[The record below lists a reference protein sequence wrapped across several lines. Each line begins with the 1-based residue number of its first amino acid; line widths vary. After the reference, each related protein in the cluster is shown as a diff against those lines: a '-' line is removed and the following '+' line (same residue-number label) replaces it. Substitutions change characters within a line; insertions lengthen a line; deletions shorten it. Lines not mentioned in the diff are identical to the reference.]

1 MDKLTIYN
9 RALSLISAA
18 PYQQQTG
25 VQHPCDLWFNH
36 ALRKANE
43 RGDWSFARRR
53 ITLTA
58 KETNSQSP
66 ATAQLRSGDGSIV
79 NSQSEF
85 DLPDDCLKIRN
96 VYYPGTYTKTAR
108 RATYGRTLV
117 TDVSPTVD
125 LDYTTNIVSTMQELP
140 DAEPSFCQA
149 VIYYLAAYIAPEIN
163 GSNSNDHDLNIQR
176 AEKEIQDALWL
187 DKKQTESNDQS
198 PLPSILARR
207 TW

>member
-9 RALSLISAA
+9 RALSLIAAA
-18 PYQQQTG
+18 PYQPQTG
-25 VQHPCDLWFNH
+25 VQHPCDLWFHH

-58 KETNSQSP
+58 KETSAPNSQS
-66 ATAQLRSGDGSIV
+66 SIV

-85 DLPDDCLKIRN
+85 DLPADCLKIRN
-96 VYYPGTYTKTAR
+96 VYYHGTCTKTTR
-108 RATYGRTLV
+108 RETYGRTLV
-117 TDVSPTVD
+117 TDPSPAVD
-125 LDYTTNIVSTMQELP
+125 LDYTTNIVATMQELP
-140 DAEPSFCQA
+140 DSEPTFCQA

-163 GSNSNDHDLNIQR
+163 GSNSHDHDTNIQR

-198 PLPSILARR
+198 PLQALLARR
-207 TW
+207 AW

>member
-1 MDKLTIYN
+1 MDKLTIFN

-53 ITLTA
+53 ITL
-58 KETNSQSP
+58 SQK
-66 ATAQLRSGDGSIV
+66 TSGDYP
-79 NSQSEF
+79 NSSTF

-117 TDVSPTVD
+117 TDATPTVD